1 MSSMHKNTAAFAVL
15 LASAGTVAAALQTS
29 GPVTPLAAAAV
40 QSAPATAAA
49 AQAQAAVPPPPAIGS
64 RVSTGLARWNSLRQS
79 DNLPF
84 SSYASFLTS
93 YRGWP
98 GETAM
103 RKTAER
109 AIDPNRMNAAE
120 VVSYFRVMPPL
131 TGVGQARYAF
141 ALHATGQTEAAR
153 DAARQAWQSG
163 VLPQTDLDRIL
174 ALFGGALTMD
184 DHDRRMETLLANND
198 IASARRLLPM
208 TSPARRSVYE
218 ARIALQ
224 SGMPDAD
231 ARLAA
236 LGDLANTHAGVLR
249 DRAERMRNNN
259 QGYAAR
265 ALLARSRTLAFRPH
279 DVEKWY
285 ETLLVM
291 ARGAAND
298 RQWQM
303 AYQIASQIDD
313 AYPAGTEISAQS
325 YGERDDYTSLA
336 WLAGTTAMHRLNRP
350 ADAEAMFVRYANGG
364 RSAQVLTKG
373 MYWAGRAA
381 QAQGK
386 VVQAQSHFG
395 KAAAYPE
402 LFYGQLALEQLNRPV
417 PAPRPLNA
425 IPITAAERAAFH
437 AKDLVQAVRLLGQL
451 GSHKDQTDFIRSLS
465 EQAKTDKDRALAAEL
480 ARQVG
485 RQDLAVWLARD
496 ARNDGSDFYVAASYP
511 QVQIPPT
518 QNHLWSLAHG
528 IIRQESSFDRAA
540 VSHAGAR
547 GMMQLMPGTARETSS
562 RMGLSYDLSRLT
574 SDPGYNIMLGS
585 HYFARLMDQ
594 WNGYAPLAIASYN
607 AGAGNVRRWVNEFG
621 DPRTPGVD
629 VVTWIEQI
637 PFSETRGYVQRVLE
651 NAVVYDAL
659 NPGRTNAQQTMRL
672 SYYLGKNRPG

>member
-1 MSSMHKNTAAFAVL
+1 MSSMHKNTVAFAVL
-15 LASAGTVAAALQTS
+15 LASAGTVAAALKTS
-29 GPVTPLAAAAV
+29 PPPTPLPAAV
-40 QSAPATAAA
+40 QSASAAAA
-49 AQAQAAVPPPPAIGS
+49 AQTQAAVPPAPAIGS

-84 SSYASFLTS
+84 ASYASFLTS

-98 GETAM
+98 GETSM

-109 AIDPNRMNAAE
+109 AIDPNNMRAAD

-141 ALHATGQTEAAR
+141 ALNATGQTEAAR
-153 DAARQAWQSG
+153 NAAREAWQSG
-163 VLPQTDLDRIL
+163 VLPQSDIDRLL
-174 ALFGGALTMD
+174 ALFGSSLTMD
-184 DHDRRMETLLANND
+184 DHDRRMETLLANSD
-198 IASARRLLPM
+198 MASARRLLPM
-208 TSPARRSVYE
+208 TSPARRPVYE

-224 SGMPDAD
+224 SGMPDVD
-231 ARLAA
+231 ARVAA

-313 AYPAGTEISAQS
+313 AYAPGTDISAQS

-336 WLAGTTAMHRLNRP
+336 WLAGTVAFQRLNRH
-350 ADAEAMFVRYANGG
+350 ADAEAMFVRYAKGG

-381 QAQGK
+381 QAQGQM
-386 VVQAQSHFG
+386 VEAQSYFG

-417 PAPRPLNA
+417 PAPRPLTA
-425 IPITAAERAAFH
+425 IPITAAERTAFH
-437 AKDLVQAVRLLGQL
+437 GKDLVQAVRLLGQL
-451 GSHKDQTDFIRSLS
+451 GSHDDQTDFVRALS
-465 EQAKTDKDRALAAEL
+465 EQSANDKERALAAEL

-485 RQDLAVWLARD
+485 RNDLSVWLARD
-496 ARNDGSDFYVAASYP
+496 ARNDGSDFYVRAAYP
-511 QVQIPPT
+511 EVQIPPS
-518 QNHLWSLAHG
+518 QSHLWSLAHG
-528 IIRQESSFDRAA
+528 IMRQESSFDRAA

-547 GMMQLMPGTARETSS
+547 GMMQLMPATARETSS
-562 RMGLSYDLSRLT
+562 RMGLSYDQARLT
-574 SDPGYNIMLGS
+574 TDPGYNVMLGS

-607 AGAGNVRRWVNEFG
+607 AGAGNVRRWINENG
-621 DPRTPGVD
+621 DPRTPSVD

-637 PFSETRGYVQRVLE
+637 PFTETRGYVQRVLE

-659 NPGRTNAQQTMRL
+659 NPARANTQRSTRL

>member
-1 MSSMHKNTAAFAVL
+1 
-15 LASAGTVAAALQTS
+15 
-29 GPVTPLAAAAV
+29 
-40 QSAPATAAA
+40 
-49 AQAQAAVPPPPAIGS
+49 
-64 RVSTGLARWNSLRQS
+64 
-79 DNLPF
+79 
-84 SSYASFLTS
+84 
-93 YRGWP
+93 
-98 GETAM
+98 
-103 RKTAER
+103 
-109 AIDPNRMNAAE
+109 
-120 VVSYFRVMPPL
+120 VSYFRVMPPL

-141 ALHATGQTEAAR
+141 ALNATGQTEAAR
-153 DAARQAWQSG
+153 NAAREAWQSG
-163 VLPQTDLDRIL
+163 VLPQSDIDRLL
-174 ALFGGALTMD
+174 ALFGSSLTMD
-184 DHDRRMETLLANND
+184 DHDRRMETLLANSD
-198 IASARRLLPM
+198 MASARRLLPM
-208 TSPARRSVYE
+208 TSPARRPVYE

-224 SGMPDAD
+224 SGMPDVD
-231 ARLAA
+231 ARVAA

-313 AYPAGTEISAQS
+313 AYAPGTDISAQS

-336 WLAGTTAMHRLNRP
+336 WLAGTVAFQRLNRH
-350 ADAEAMFVRYANGG
+350 ADAEAMFVRYAKGG

-381 QAQGK
+381 QAQGQM
-386 VVQAQSHFG
+386 VEAQSYFG

-417 PAPRPLNA
+417 PAPRPLTA
-425 IPITAAERAAFH
+425 IPITAAERTAFH
-437 AKDLVQAVRLLGQL
+437 GKDLVQAVRLLGQL
-451 GSHKDQTDFIRSLS
+451 GSHDDQTDFVRALS
-465 EQAKTDKDRALAAEL
+465 EQSANDKERALAAEL

-485 RQDLAVWLARD
+485 RNDLSVWLARD
-496 ARNDGSDFYVAASYP
+496 ARNDGSDFYVRAAYP
-511 QVQIPPT
+511 EVQIPPS
-518 QNHLWSLAHG
+518 QSHLWSLAHG
-528 IIRQESSFDRAA
+528 IMRQESSFDRAA

-547 GMMQLMPGTARETSS
+547 GMMQLMPATARETSS
-562 RMGLSYDLSRLT
+562 RMGLSYDQARLT
-574 SDPGYNIMLGS
+574 TDPGYNVMLGS

-607 AGAGNVRRWVNEFG
+607 AGAGNVRRWINENG
-621 DPRTPGVD
+621 DPRTPSVD

-637 PFSETRGYVQRVLE
+637 PFTE
-651 NAVVYDAL
+651 
-659 NPGRTNAQQTMRL
+659 
-672 SYYLGKNRPG
+672 